1 MWTREHLWKVMP
13 TRAKRSFSLV
23 CFVVISVLFALAL
36 NIIWF
41 GVVVAFI
48 EKLPLYFYRN
58 PFLTCFRAGKA
69 KAGPGLCD
77 RGS

>member
-41 GVVVAFI
+41 GVVVAFT
-48 EKLPLYFYRN
+48 EKLLLYFLSKSIPDLFQSREGKG
-58 PFLTCFRAGKA
+58 RAWA
-69 KAGPGLCD
+69 L
-77 RGS
+77 